1 MRVDRF
7 PNRTSPPAF
16 LLRETYRE
24 DGKVKKRTLANITH
38 WPAGKIE
45 ALRRLLRDEY
55 APDLKLMRSL
65 PHGHVAA
72 ALDAFGFDPKC
83 TIALDVGA
91 STGGFT
97 EVLLA
102 RGARRVYAVDVGRD
116 QLHSR
121 LRERP
126 EIISIEGTDI
136 RRLDPALLPERP
148 EFVTIDASF
157 ISLRLLLPAVLELL
171 QTPAHLLALIKPQF
185 EAGRTHVKKGI
196 VRDPLV
202 HAAVCDDIASFVTSC
217 GWHVRGIV
225 ASPIAGGDGNR
236 EFFIGAHRT

>member
-1 MRVDRF
+1 M
-7 PNRTSPPAF
+7 
-16 LLRETYRE
+16 
-24 DGKVKKRTLANITH
+24 
-38 WPAGKIE
+38 
-45 ALRRLLRDEY
+45 
-55 APDLKLMRSL
+55 
-65 PHGHVAA
+65 
-72 ALDAFGFDPKC
+72 
-83 TIALDVGA
+83 
-91 STGGFT
+91 
-97 EVLLA
+97 
-102 RGARRVYAVDVGRD
+102 DVGRD

-185 EAGRTHVKKGI
+185 EAGRIHVKKGI

-225 ASPIAGGDGNR
+225 ASPILGGDGNR